1 MDWSP
6 QPPLSIGFPRQKYRN
21 GLPFPSPGDLPRSEI
36 KPMFPALKSSSLPL
50 SSLPLSHQGNPSHI
64 WPTHKMKSEK
74 KNVYFRISSHKT
86 FTWKIERLIFKHIQK
101 VIASI
106 MSGFKTLHEV
116 ILKKNSWT
124 YFGWSMSDNV
134 KAFSFELM
142 WDICSCSSY
151 KPPMLCF
158 FYAIFIRCVTK
169 AEVRKLKNY
178 TFIKSF
184 YQALSFFLL

>member
-21 GLPFPSPGDLPRSEI
+21 GLPFPSPGTLPRPEI
-36 KPMFPALKSSSLPL
+36 KPMSPALTSRFFTTKPSGKPVIYDQHIKWSL
-50 SSLPLSHQGNPSHI
+50 
-64 WPTHKMKSEK
+64 K

-86 FTWKIERLIFKHIQK
+86 FTWKIERLIFKYIQK

-106 MSGFKTLHEV
+106 MSGFKTLYEV

-124 YFGWSMSDNV
+124 YFRWSMSANV
-134 KAFSFELM
+134 KAFSFGLM
-142 WDICSCSSY
+142 WDICWCSSY
-151 KPPMLCF
+151 KPPMFCF

-178 TFIKSF
+178 TFIEEF
-184 YQALSFFLL
+184 LSSLKFLPIVVS